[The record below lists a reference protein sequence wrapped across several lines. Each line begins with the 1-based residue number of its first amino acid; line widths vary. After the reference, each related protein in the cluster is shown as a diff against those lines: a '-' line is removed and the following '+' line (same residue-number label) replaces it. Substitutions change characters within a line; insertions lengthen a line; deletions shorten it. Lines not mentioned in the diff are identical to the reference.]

1 MERTVAGTAPF
12 GAESVGSLE
21 QMQIDLGFDR
31 VLIND
36 TNKVHE
42 DLIGFFKS
50 EIIDLENI
58 DMTETLTNL
67 LDEQR
72 ALEASFQIFARVR
85 ELSLTNFI

>member
-1 MERTVAGTAPF
+1 M
-12 GAESVGSLE
+12 E

-31 VLIND
+31 VMIND
-36 TNKVHE
+36 TNQRHK
-42 DLIGFFKS
+42 DLIGFFET

-58 DMTETLTNL
+58 DLTETLTNL

>member
-1 MERTVAGTAPF
+1 M
-12 GAESVGSLE
+12 E

-31 VLIND
+31 VMIND
-36 TNKVHE
+36 TNLRHK
-42 DLIGFFKS
+42 DLIGFFET

-58 DMTETLTNL
+58 DLTETLTNL